1 MIAIIDYNMGN
12 LRSVENAFNKL
23 GVKTT
28 IVKDPEQLQKFD
40 KVILPGVGAFG
51 DAMEHLKSSGMQE
64 AILTYAK
71 SGNPMLGVCLG
82 MQLLFESSEEFGS
95 HKGLGLIEGKVKA
108 FDTTKFQIPIKVP
121 HMGWNDIIVK
131 ESPLFDGLP
140 KSFYLYFVHSFH
152 VKCAEKFVIGKTHYG
167 YDFPSAVQKENI
179 YGFQPHPEKSHE
191 NGLKILQNFTELT

>member
-12 LRSVENAFNKL
+12 LRSVQNAFNKI
-23 GVKTT
+23 GAETK
-28 IVKDPEQLQKFD
+28 IVKDPDKLEAFD

-51 DAMEHLKSSGMQE
+51 DAMEHLKKTGMQE
-64 AILTYAK
+64 AISAYAK
-71 SGNPMLGVCLG
+71 GGNPMLGVCLG
-82 MQLLFESSEEFGS
+82 MQLLFETSEEFGN
-95 HKGLGLIEGKVKA
+95 HAGLGLIEGEVKA
-108 FDTTKFQIPIKVP
+108 FDITRFQTALKVP
-121 HMGWNDIIVK
+121 HMGWNDIVVK

-152 VKCAEKFVIGKTHYG
+152 VECEEKYIIGKTHYG

-191 NGLKILQNFTELT
+191 NGLKILQNFTEL